1 VQPSVELFNRAAH
14 YQLAHDGE
22 LGSSLFSASTLAI
35 CWGVIWPRGFT
46 QSAAAV
52 SGEILRP
59 LLNLVLH
66 EEPHIEIKT

>member
-1 VQPSVELFNRAAH
+1 MMVNSA
-14 YQLAHDGE
+14 D
-22 LGSSLFSASTLAI
+22 SIFSASTLAI
-35 CWGVIWPRGFT
+35 RWGVLCPRGFT